1 MRVDFYLLESASAEQ
16 ATAQLARATLN
27 AGERLLVVGAGEA
40 MDRVL
45 WEEFPQD
52 FLAHGRADHPHAE
65 RQPILLAP
73 DCTAANGARFVLIA
87 DGLWREEA
95 LAFARAFLLFDDSSR
110 AGARDTW
117 RRLGEQEG
125 VERNFWRQEAG
136 RWIKQA

>member
-27 AGERLLVVGAGEA
+27 AGELLLVVGAGEA
-40 MDRVL
+40 MDRAL

-73 DCTAANGARFVLIA
+73 DCAAANGARFVLIA

-95 LAFARAFLLFDDSSR
+95 LGFARAFLLFDDNSR